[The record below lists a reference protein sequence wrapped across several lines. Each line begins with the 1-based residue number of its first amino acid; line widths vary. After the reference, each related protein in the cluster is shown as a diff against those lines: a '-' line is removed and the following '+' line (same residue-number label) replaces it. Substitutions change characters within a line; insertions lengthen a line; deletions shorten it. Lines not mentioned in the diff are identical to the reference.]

1 LLYFRPISYLS
12 NTLSNRSNTFKREQM
27 PANTFGEIFRLTT
40 FGESHGKAIGGI
52 IDGCPPGLQLDIK
65 AIQNELNRRRPGQSM
80 LATPRNEADEVVF
93 LSGIFEGNTTG
104 TPLAFMIHN
113 NDQRSKDYGNLENVF
128 RPSHADFTYQAKYG
142 VRDFRGGG
150 RSSARETASRVVAGA
165 IAKQFLQKHNIQ
177 FTAFVSQIGAEK
189 LADIP
194 LKISKAEIEKSLVR
208 CPVPEVSERMQ
219 KLIEAM
225 KAEGDTLGGV
235 ISCFI
240 DGLPVGLGAPVF
252 DKFHADLAKAM
263 LSINAVKAFEY
274 GSGFAGAEMRGSQ
287 HNDAFFM
294 EDDKLRT
301 ATNHSGGVQ
310 GGITNGE
317 QIYFR
322 TAFKPVAT
330 IMQKQPTVNKQGE
343 AIELQ
348 AKGRHDVCVVPR
360 AVPIVE
366 AMAALVTIDHFLRN
380 KIYQNL

>member
-1 LLYFRPISYLS
+1 
-12 NTLSNRSNTFKREQM
+12 M

-52 IDGCPPGLQLDIK
+52 IDGCPPGLQLDLK
-65 AIQNELNRRRPGQSM
+65 AIQNELNRRRPGQSK
-80 LATPRNEADEVVF
+80 LTSPRNEADEVVF

-142 VRDFRGGG
+142 LRDYRGGG

-165 IAKQFLQKHNIQ
+165 IAKQFLQKHHIH
-177 FTAFVSQIGAEK
+177 FTAFVSQIGTEK
-189 LADIP
+189 LAAIP
-194 LKISKAEIEKSLVR
+194 AKVSQAEIEQSLLR

-240 DGLPVGLGAPVF
+240 DGLPAGLGAPVF

-274 GSGFAGAEMRGSQ
+274 GSGFAGAEMRGSA
-287 HNDAFFM
+287 HNDSFFY
-294 EDDKLRT
+294 EGDTLRT
-301 ATNHSGGVQ
+301 STNYSGGVQ

-330 IMQKQPTVNKQGE
+330 IMQKQQTVNKQGE
-343 AIELQ
+343 AIALQ

-380 KIYQNL
+380 KIYLNL

>member
-1 LLYFRPISYLS
+1 
-12 NTLSNRSNTFKREQM
+12 M

-52 IDGCPPGLQLDIK
+52 IDGCPPGLKLDLK
-65 AIQNELNRRRPGQSM
+65 KIQNELNRRRPGQSR
-80 LATPRNEADEVVF
+80 LASPRNEADEVNF
-93 LSGIFEGNTTG
+93 LSGIFEGKTTG
-104 TPLAFMIHN
+104 TPLAFMIQN
-113 NDQRSKDYGNLENVF
+113 NDQRSKDYGNLENAF
-128 RPSHADFTYQAKYG
+128 RPSHADFTYQTKFG
-142 VRDFRGGG
+142 IRDFRGGG

-165 IAKQFLQKHNIQ
+165 IAKQFLEKYSIF
-177 FTAFVSQIGAEK
+177 FTAFVSQIGTVK
-189 LADIP
+189 LTEIP
-194 LKISKAEIEKSLVR
+194 TKVSQTEIESSLVR
-208 CPVPEVSERMQ
+208 CPVPEVSDRMT
-219 KLIEAM
+219 KLIEVM

-240 DGLPVGLGAPVF
+240 DGLPAGLGAPVF

-274 GSGFAGAEMRGSQ
+274 GSGFAGAEMRGSK
-287 HNDAFFM
+287 HNDAFLF
-294 EDDKLRT
+294 EGDKLRT
-301 ATNHSGGVQ
+301 ATNYSGGVQ
-310 GGITNGE
+310 GGISNGE

-330 IMQKQPTVNKQGE
+330 IMQKQQTVNKFGE
-343 AIELQ
+343 SIELQ

>member
-1 LLYFRPISYLS
+1 L
-12 NTLSNRSNTFKREQM
+12 
-27 PANTFGEIFRLTT
+27 
-40 FGESHGKAIGGI
+40 
-52 IDGCPPGLQLDIK
+52 
-65 AIQNELNRRRPGQSM
+65 
-80 LATPRNEADEVVF
+80 
-93 LSGIFEGNTTG
+93 
-104 TPLAFMIHN
+104 
-113 NDQRSKDYGNLENVF
+113 
-128 RPSHADFTYQAKYG
+128 
-142 VRDFRGGG
+142 
-150 RSSARETASRVVAGA
+150 
-165 IAKQFLQKHNIQ
+165 
-177 FTAFVSQIGAEK
+177 
-189 LADIP
+189 
-194 LKISKAEIEKSLVR
+194 AEIPATISQTDVEQSLVR
-208 CPVPEVSERMQ
+208 CPVPAVSDRMI
-219 KLIEAM
+219 KLIESM

-240 DGLPVGLGAPVF
+240 SGLPAGMGAPVF

-294 EDDKLRT
+294 EKDKLRT

-330 IMQKQPTVNKQGE
+330 ILQKQQTLNQKGE

>member
-1 LLYFRPISYLS
+1 
-12 NTLSNRSNTFKREQM
+12 M
-27 PANTFGEIFRLTT
+27 PANTFGELFRLTT

-52 IDGCPPGLQLDIK
+52 IDGCPPGLQLDTK
-65 AIQNELNRRRPGQSM
+65 AIQNELNRRRPGQSK
-80 LATPRNEADEVVF
+80 LTSPRNEADEVSF
-93 LSGIFEGNTTG
+93 LSGLYEGKTTG
-104 TPLAFMIHN
+104 TPLAFVVQNI
-113 NDQRSKDYGNLENVF
+113 DQRSKDYGNLQDTF

-142 VRDFRGGG
+142 IRDFRGGG
-150 RSSARETASRVVAGA
+150 RASARETVSRVVAGA
-165 IAKQFLQKHNIQ
+165 IAKQFLQKQGIS
-177 FTAFVSQIGAEK
+177 FTAFVSQIGTEK
-189 LADIP
+189 LSDIP
-194 LKISKAEIEKSLVR
+194 AHVSQDEIESSLVR
-208 CPVPEVSERMQ
+208 CPVPDASERMI

-235 ISCFI
+235 VSCFI
-240 DGLPVGLGAPVF
+240 DGLPAGLGEPVF
-252 DKFHADLAKAM
+252 DKFHANLAKAM

-274 GSGFAGAEMRGSQ
+274 GSGFAGAEMRGSE
-287 HNDAFFM
+287 HNDSFFYTG
-294 EDDKLRT
+294 DKLHT

-317 QIYFR
+317 RVYFR

-330 IMQKQPTVNKQGE
+330 IMQKQKSVNIHGE
-343 AIELQ
+343 AIDIQ